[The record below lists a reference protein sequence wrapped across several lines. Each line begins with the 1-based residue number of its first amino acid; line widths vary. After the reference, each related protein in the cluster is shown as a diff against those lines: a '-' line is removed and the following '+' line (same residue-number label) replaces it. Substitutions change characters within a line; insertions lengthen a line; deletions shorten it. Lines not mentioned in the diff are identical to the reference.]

1 MATPNDAIAHSLTIA
16 QALIK
21 RYTDDLQPQ
30 EYLHRPAEK
39 ANCTAWLL
47 GHLALSDRRALEVMG
62 APLPALPEG
71 FAQRFSQ
78 KEGCPQASD
87 FGDVSQAVSA
97 FHEHRSRLI
106 ETVRQATPQQL
117 DKPLERAFP
126 GLAQTVGELA
136 NFMAVH
142 SAMHAGQITIIRRS
156 LGKPPVV

>member
-1 MATPNDAIAHSLTIA
+1 MATLNDAIAHSLTIA
-16 QALIK
+16 QALVK
-21 RYTDDLQPQ
+21 RYTDDLKPQ

-47 GHLALSDRRALEVMG
+47 GHLALSDRRTLEAMG
-62 APLPALPEG
+62 AQVPALPEG
-71 FAQRFSQ
+71 FAERFSQ
-78 KEGCPQASD
+78 KEGCPQAIE

-106 ETVRQATPQQL
+106 EAVRQAAPEQL
-117 DKPLERAFP
+117 DKPLARAIP
-126 GLAQTVGELA
+126 NLAQTVGELA